1 MMRPSVRA
9 GLPALS
15 KHLKT
20 IRESIGTPFFAYD
33 FATITEAMAWLKNS
47 AAEQDLL
54 PQSRFCL
61 AVFALPNLRLLT
73 ELVSHDNHFG
83 LNCNAPEEI
92 LALREIGWGE
102 WSRVVFSGGVL
113 PANDLLAV
121 ASTGC
126 IVNVASRGNLEILL
140 SSPLRPRIGLRVD
153 LTGIAL
159 KGIRLS
165 ELEDCLSIARA
176 RGTPIHALHAYP
188 GTEIEDLGLLI
199 RHAEVLINIAAK
211 HPEIEEINFGGGF
224 WFNYSSATG
233 DVRTMTD
240 LSTYFEAVRAARD
253 REFRGR
259 YIRLAWEPGRA
270 VFAAS
275 GFFVTEV
282 LESRENSPNTADVY
296 VDASFT
302 NVPVLK
308 IRNRQHQTTALR
320 AGGEVIPGVRYE
332 SRICGCTTLSS
343 DLLLPR
349 PCPLPELTPG
359 DCVVIFD
366 VGAYG
371 RAGSYN
377 YLSKRNPP
385 EILLR
390 SDDWYVIRRRQRPDH
405 LLEGLEGHD

>member
-1 MMRPSVRA
+1 MMRTVVRA

-15 KHLKT
+15 RHLDS
-20 IRESIGTPFFAYD
+20 IRKSVGTPFFAYD
-33 FATITEAMAWLKNS
+33 WDTIVDAMGWLKQS

-54 PQSRFCL
+54 QQSRFCL

-73 ELVSHDNHFG
+73 ELVADDNHFG

-92 LALREIGWGE
+92 LALRNIGWGE

-153 LTGIAL
+153 FTGIAL
-159 KGIRLS
+159 KGVRLR
-165 ELEDCLSIARA
+165 ELDECLALARE

-199 RHAEVLINIAAK
+199 RHAEVLISIAAQ

-233 DVRTMTD
+233 DVRSMSDIT
-240 LSTYFEAVRAARD
+240 TYFEAVRAARD
-253 REFRGR
+253 RELSDRR
-259 YIRLAWEPGRA
+259 IRLAWEPGRA
-270 VFAAS
+270 IFAAS

-282 LESRENSPNTADVY
+282 LETRENSPNTADVY

-308 IRNRQHQTTALR
+308 IRNRQHQTVALG
-320 AGGEVIPGVRYE
+320 ADGQVIPGVRYE
-332 SRICGCTTLSS
+332 TRVCGCTTLSS

-349 PCPLPELTPG
+349 PCPLPNLGPG
-359 DCVVIFD
+359 DCVVICD

-377 YLSKRNPP
+377 YLSKRHPP
-385 EILLR
+385 EIL
-390 SDDWYVIRRRQRPDH
+390 IRTEGWRLLRQRQRADH
-405 LLEGLEGHD
+405 LLEGLDGHE